1 MSDATCPVKGCE
13 ALAHTEKGI
22 AEHIIR
28 VHPENQKYEQIAR
41 LFLED
46 YAAQEAK
53 GLSYNPHL
61 GWYDAAARIAEAKDK
76 EDERLRPIRE
86 AAWLEGFFHGMK
98 SHRDNVH
105 FARARLDNPYRKEED
120 DRPFM

>member
-1 MSDATCPVKGCE
+1 MSDAVCPVKGCE
-13 ALAHTEKGI
+13 ALATTEKGI
-22 AEHIIR
+22 AEHIVR
-28 VHPENQKYEQIAR
+28 VHPEDQKYEQIAR

-61 GWYDAAARIAEAKDK
+61 GWYDAAARIAEAKAK

-86 AAWLEGFFHGMK
+86 AAWNEGARRGADLQRRGMMLLP
-98 SHRDNVH
+98 VH
-105 FARARLDNPYRKEED
+105 NPYRKVSA
-120 DRPFM
+120 